1 MPKKKELLVKPRVF
15 MVASGKGG
23 TGGTTTSTLAVDFL
37 ELGGEQVE
45 VVQVDNQDRL
55 SRILG
60 RDIASV
66 RSDVLRESRR
76 DPSAGLH
83 AFRPL
88 MDTVEKAAQS
98 DTRVV
103 VDIGGALAVYLLAFA
118 ALSDLDEDLR
128 EMGMPCTILVPALT
142 EPESISQAARTLMRF
157 REVLPSA
164 TTVLVENQRDGAFA
178 DLVTRSEAHN
188 LYVNA
193 LLPAAEGSKIVT
205 LPAVAGRSW
214 ALFERHFCR
223 PLDVVRMSV
232 ADVMRLTELPRSEAK
247 IARGDV
253 AAWLSAIEH
262 ELLPILGLGV
272 PA

>member
-1 MPKKKELLVKPRVF
+1 MAKKKEPTVKPGIGIS
-15 MVASGKGG
+15 AGGKGG
-23 TGGTTTSTLAVDFL
+23 AGATTLATLTIDLL
-37 ELGGEQVE
+37 ELSGEKVE
-45 VVQVDNQDRL
+45 VVQVDMQDRL

-60 RDIASV
+60 REIASV
-66 RSDVLRESRR
+66 RGDVLREARR
-76 DPSAGLH
+76 DPSAGLRG
-83 AFRPL
+83 FRPL
-88 MDTVEKAAQS
+88 MESVERAAQS
-98 DTRVV
+98 NARVV
-103 VDIGGALAVYLLAFA
+103 IDVGGALCADLQTFA
-118 ALSDLDEDLR
+118 ALSDLDDDLR
-128 EMGMPCTILVPALT
+128 EMGMPCTILVPALA
-142 EPESISQAARTLMRF
+142 EPESISQAARTLRRF

-188 LYVNA
+188 LYVNT
-193 LLPAAEGSKIVT
+193 LLPAAEGSRTII

-247 IARGDV
+247 IARGDI
-253 AAWLSAIEH
+253 AAWLAAIEP
-262 ELLPILGLGV
+262 ELSPILGLGA